1 MNKDCNLIFEQYKSR
16 VILNELDLGANYG
29 TFGAAVSKGVG
40 EREKTNDTYIFKLLK
55 SALNKS
61 AEEVADI
68 LAKPIYDELFPGGK
82 FMASGERREQLSK
95 LQNAIQQKLPAVMQ
109 QLKSS
114 YPELEN
120 VKGLS
125 SSALHGYTARIFKN
139 FVEPVLQVLGDEAQ
153 GDEPP
158 SEGDVQDAVVAA
170 VQQVASKPTPSAEPQ
185 STDSEPAGDAP
196 VSDAPTAEPT
206 SNKYIEAAKK
216 LVYSVEGGMEM
227 SELAKEIGQL
237 YVQSDPEISSK
248 SAETRATGLIKGL
261 INRGIFDTD
270 GSMVVPGES
279 GDDIEDSGDTED
291 VGLDPEEYAAKH
303 FGAGRSTTGR
313 SFWSQQY

>member
-1 MNKDCNLIFEQYKSR
+1 MNNDCNLIFEQYKNR
-16 VILNELDLGANYG
+16 IILNELDLGAEYG

-40 EREKTNDTYIFKLLK
+40 EREKTNDTYIFKVLK

-68 LAKPIYDELFPGGK
+68 LSKPIYDELFPGGR
-82 FMASGERREQLSK
+82 FAASGDKREQLGK
-95 LQNAIQQKLPAVMQ
+95 LQNAIQQKLPEIIQ

-114 YPELEN
+114 YPELEK

-125 SSALHGYTARIFKN
+125 SSAIHGYTARIFRG
-139 FVEPVLQVLGDEAQ
+139 FIQDVVQALEDESQ

-158 SEGDVQDAVVAA
+158 SEGEVQNAVTTA
-170 VQQVASKPTPSAEPQ
+170 VQQAVSKPAPSAEPQ
-185 STDSEPAGDAP
+185 SSGSEPA
-196 VSDAPTAEPT
+196 VSTPSSNAPTAEPA

-216 LVYSVEGGMEM
+216 LVYSIEGGMEM

-237 YVQSDPEISSK
+237 YVQGDPEISSK
-248 SAETRATGLIKGL
+248 SAEVRATGLIKGL

-270 GSMVVPGES
+270 GSRVIPGEA
-279 GDDIEDSGDTED
+279 GDDLEDAGDTTD
-291 VGLDPEEYAAKH
+291 VNLDPEEYASKH
-303 FGAGRSTTGR
+303 FMPQTGR
-313 SFWSQQY
+313 SYWNQQN

>member
-1 MNKDCNLIFEQYKSR
+1 MNKDCNLIFEQYKNR
-16 VILNELDLGANYG
+16 VILNELDLGAEYG
-29 TFGAAVSKGVG
+29 TFGSAVSKGVG
-40 EREKTNDTYIFKLLK
+40 EREKTNDTYVFKILK
-55 SALNKS
+55 AALNKS
-61 AEEVADI
+61 TEEVADI

-82 FMASGERREQLSK
+82 FAASGDKREQLGK
-95 LQNAIQQKLPAVMQ
+95 LQNAIQQKLPAVIQ

-120 VKGLS
+120 VKGLT
-125 SSALHGYTARIFKN
+125 SSAIHGYTARIFRG
-139 FVEPVLQVLGDEAQ
+139 FIQDVVQALEDEVQ

-158 SEGDVQDAVVAA
+158 SEGEVQSAVATA
-170 VQQVASKPTPSAEPQ
+170 VQQTADKPAPVAAPEGEPAV
-185 STDSEPAGDAP
+185 SEPAAGAP
-196 VSDAPTAEPT
+196 AASTEPT

-227 SELAKEIGQL
+227 SELAREIGQL

-270 GSMVVPGES
+270 GSKVVPGES
-279 GDDIEDSGDTED
+279 GDDLEDAGDTTD
-291 VGLDPEEYAAKH
+291 VNLDPEEYASKH
-303 FGAGRSTTGR
+303 FMPQTGR
-313 SFWSQQY
+313 SYWAQQN